1 MTWKTPSFNYPPWAG
16 KALIIMAGVIL
27 TINIITPVPNYK
39 VLALFL
45 GITGIVDIIITHR
58 IMPVA
63 IAIICALSTVLI
75 AGIPNINYTA
85 DPQLQSMMA
94 STMQGLTKILILITV
109 ILIGGAIILSKK
121 YGEQMQNNLDKTI
134 PKIKLNKSQVQSGEI
149 LHPDVY
155 LCKNKRGQKV
165 ELQGKDRYLH
175 TLLIGST
182 GTGKTSAVL
191 APMVWQDLQNY
202 HKGNPLGVIVVAP
215 DHEFIDQVREWSNQ
229 LGLPCEVVD
238 LDDPYSSKFNPLE
251 GETTI
256 VAEIMRTVLRSTFG
270 EQDAFFGQA
279 QELHAKN
286 TMLLLKQ
293 LRGDHITL
301 LDVYQALMDIEGMQ
315 NLVDQYEE
323 RYGEDVI
330 TEYFKKEAFGRN
342 KDKLHQFAM
351 GLRLQISDL
360 LTNEIIYNI
369 LVARSDINLDKQMR
383 EGGVLLFN
391 TALGKMG
398 HMSRVFGQFLIM
410 HIQNA
415 VFRRPGN
422 EFTRIPQYLYIDEL
436 PVYFNPEL
444 QNLLNMGRK
453 YRCACTFTIQGP
465 AQLEQGRNGVSTR
478 RIITNG
484 CRNKIVI
491 GIEDADD
498 ASLIAKMFGQK
509 EMIETREHR
518 KRFALFPDS
527 YADTH
532 KMMERFDYTHVLELD
547 PWHGLVKICEN
558 GRNLEPIEGVF
569 EEPWLFQDRINR
581 TLQKVPKHHILW
593 DA

>member
-1 MTWKTPSFNYPPWAG
+1 MLNKYPPWAG
-16 KALIIMAGVIL
+16 KMLIGIAVI
-27 TINIITPVPNYK
+27 TAAINIIVPVPNYK
-39 VLALFL
+39 VLALVL
-45 GITGIVDIIITHR
+45 AAVGTLDIIITHQ
-58 IMPVA
+58 ILTAVIVYICTLNMLVLAGA
-63 IAIICALSTVLI
+63 I
-75 AGIPNINYTA
+75 NIKNSA
-85 DPQLQSMMA
+85 APQYQTLMA
-94 STMQGLTKILILITV
+94 TTMQGLIKLTILVAVAMIIGAV
-109 ILIGGAIILSKK
+109 ILNKK
-121 YGEQMQNNLDKTI
+121 YGEQIKKNLDKTL
-134 PKIKLNKSQVQSGEI
+134 PSIKTVKPRQEQGI
-149 LHPDVY
+149 LHPDVDI
-155 LCKNKRGQKV
+155 CKDISGRKIT
-165 ELQGKDRYLH
+165 LQGKDRYLH

-182 GTGKTSAVL
+182 GTGKTSTVL

-202 HKGNPLGVIVVAP
+202 YKGNPLGVIVVAP
-215 DHEFIDQVREWSNQ
+215 DHEFIDQVRDWSNQ

-238 LDDPYSSKFNPLE
+238 LDDPNSSKFNPLE
-251 GETTI
+251 GEATI

-286 TMLLLKQ
+286 TMLLLKR
-293 LRGDHITL
+293 LRRDHITL
-301 LDVYQALMDIEGMQ
+301 LDVYKALMDIESMQ
-315 NLVDQYEE
+315 DLVDQYEE
-323 RYGEDVI
+323 CYGEDVI

-360 LTNEIIYNI
+360 LTNEVIYNI
-369 LVARSDINLDKQMR
+369 LVDRSDINLDRQMR

-422 EFTRIPQYLYIDEL
+422 EFDRIPQYLYIDEL

-465 AQLEQGRNGVSTR
+465 AQLEQGKNGVSTR

-498 ASLIAKMFGQK
+498 AALISKMFGKK
-509 EMIETREHR
+509 EVIETRQNR
-518 KRFALFPDS
+518 KRLALFPES
-527 YADTH
+527 YSDTA
-532 KMMERFDYTHVLELD
+532 KMTERFDYTHILELE

-558 GRNLEPIEGVF
+558 GRNMEPIEGIF
-569 EEPWLFQDRINR
+569 EEPWLFQARVNK
-581 TLQKVPKHHILW
+581 TLQKIPRHQILW
-593 DA
+593 DF